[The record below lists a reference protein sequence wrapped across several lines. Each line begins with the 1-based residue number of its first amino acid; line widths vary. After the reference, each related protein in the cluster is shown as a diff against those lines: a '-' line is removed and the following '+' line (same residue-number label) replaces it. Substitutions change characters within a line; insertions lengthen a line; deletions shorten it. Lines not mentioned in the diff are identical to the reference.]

1 MKNWTTVVLIGMAVA
16 FGGCAPSSSPKTN
29 VGVSTAQPATA
40 GSESSEASKASPR
53 PDSAKTNEA
62 SGFLTGETFF
72 NPEYGWVV
80 LDDKTVLGT
89 EDSGKS
95 WVKLYESPTYI
106 MNLQLASKRTGWAL
120 EERRLVA
127 TDDGGRS
134 WQVISS
140 DGPLLDRMRLV
151 NGKPN
156 WASGS
161 GMLYTSVDGGNS
173 WVTVAT
179 PCAEAFVSAF
189 SFITGQE
196 GWVICSGAIKGI
208 GWMDKQLYKTVDAG
222 LHWAFVAEGGY
233 DVRESAG
240 LPGGYV
246 GDLFFLD
253 EAHGWYSQVRDGGLY
268 TTSDGGRSWQ
278 QIPGLGFRGVI
289 EIHFVSREFGSVL
302 SMDAGPFRLI
312 TTSDGGA
319 TWVQRYPVT
328 GVH

>member
-1 MKNWTTVVLIGMAVA
+1 MKNWTTVILIGMALA

-29 VGVSTAQPATA
+29 SGVSTAQPVPS
-40 GSESSEASKASPR
+40 GPESSAVSKAPPSP
-53 PDSAKTNEA
+53 DGAKTKDA
-62 SGFLTGETFF
+62 TGFLTDGTFSD
-72 NPEYGWVV
+72 PMYGWVV
-80 LDDKTVLGT
+80 LDSKTVLGT

-95 WVKLYESPTYI
+95 WGPLYESPTYI
-106 MNLQLASKRTGWAL
+106 TNLEFASERTGWAL

-134 WQVISS
+134 WQAISS
-140 DGPLLDRMRLV
+140 GGPLLDRMRLV
-151 NGKPN
+151 NGQPA

-161 GMLYTSVDGGNS
+161 GTLYTSVDRGNT
-173 WVTVAT
+173 WVRVAT
-179 PCAEAFVSAF
+179 PCPEASVGAF

-196 GWVICSGAIKGI
+196 GWVICSGSIKGI

-222 LHWAFVAEGGY
+222 LHWALFAEGGY
-233 DVRESAG
+233 DVKEGAG
-240 LPGGYV
+240 LPGAHV

-253 EAHGWYSQVRDGGLY
+253 EAHGWYSEVRNGSLY

-278 QIPGLGFRGVI
+278 RMSGLGGQAVTG
-289 EIHFVSREFGSVL
+289 IHFLSREFGWVL
-302 SMDAGPFRLI
+302 NMDAGPFRLI